1 MSQWKRVLLSGSH
14 FSVRELTI
22 SDIPTTAT
30 TGDTILLAVSA
41 STNQSGSFTKPAG
54 FVLTNNGT
62 VFSGSFGNAQT
73 SFEGDGSGIT
83 GITSATTL
91 HSLKPGAGFGFVNN
105 GGADSTFTGGSTRTM
120 VPFLLGSTLGTSAN
134 YAAPEAHSQAQVN
147 AINAGNTSGLFFV
160 TESSATKLSIT
171 SSLPGN
177 GLEFKEPASEAVFSR
192 MRIKRDGDS
201 DTEASGLAL
210 ANNGLKLSFGDVAGQ
225 GLAHSA
231 GVLSL
236 DIAADGGLG
245 FGSNTVTT
253 ATDDQ
258 LGIKS
263 TLAGPGLTFA
273 AVNDFTEIN
282 IATTYAVSSSV
293 KLTLDP
299 GGSNQ
304 LSNTISGF
312 AGNNHGVIAVNSVNS
327 FSSNQQTNPV
337 AQELGNNPIYHLRLN
352 TTFGNDGTAVNSDFS
367 ITPTTQVTIK
377 GDLLVLS
384 SSNVTSIHA
393 DEFLTSD
400 PFILISSGSETVSNA
415 FASHAGGIIVQ
426 TANTNGQASGSAI
439 FQISGS
445 SKTIYGV
452 TTAGAVSWD
461 DTDPGTTTGDVIDHS
476 SIATLSIVKESSFP
490 NPNTAVADGAEQGDI
505 TIDVSQDLR
514 GQWYI
519 EDNRDPA
526 GDESNVWIYDA

>member
-147 AINAGNTSGLFFV
+147 AINGGNVSGLFFV

-171 SSLPGN
+171 SSLPGD
-177 GLEFKEPASEAVFSR
+177 GLEFTDAAASTFSR
-192 MRIKRDGDS
+192 INIKRDGGT
-201 DTEASGLAL
+201 DTEQSGLAL
-210 ANNGLKLSFGDVAGQ
+210 GTDGLKLSFGDIAGN
-225 GLAHSA
+225 GLQHSA

-245 FGSNTVTT
+245 FGSNTITT

-258 LGIKS
+258 LGLKS
-263 TLAGPGLTFA
+263 TLAGNGLTFA
-273 AVNDFTEIN
+273 AVNDFTELN
-282 IATTYAVSSSV
+282 IGTTYAVSSSV
-293 KLTLDP
+293 ELTLDP
-299 GGSNQ
+299 GGSSQ
-304 LSNTISGF
+304 LSNTISGQS
-312 AGNNHGVIAVNSVNS
+312 GNNHGVIAVNSVSS
-327 FSSNQQTNPV
+327 FGANQQTNPV
-337 AQELGNNPIYHLRLN
+337 AQELGSNPSYHLRLN
-352 TTFGNDGTAVNSDFS
+352 TVFGLDGGSVQGDFS
-367 ITPTTQVTIK
+367 ITPTTEVTIK

-400 PFILISSGSETVSNA
+400 PFILINSGSENVSNA
-415 FASHAGGIIVQ
+415 FASYAGGVIVQ

-439 FQISGS
+439 FQLSGS

-452 TTAGAVSWD
+452 TTAGAVSWND
-461 DTDPGTTTGDVIDHS
+461 IDPGTTTGDVIDHS
-476 SIATLSIVKESSFP
+476 SIATLSIVKEASYP
-490 NPNTAVADGAEQGDI
+490 NPNTAVAEGAEQGDI
-505 TIDVSQDLR
+505 SIDTSQDLR

-519 EDNRDPA
+519 EDDRDPA
-526 GDESNVWIYDA
+526 GGESNVWIYDA